1 MGRQSTPTRTN
12 PRNRHLSS
20 AELKVEVGLRIRSS
34 MMTTRL
40 ASIWKAFCGR
50 MGLICPR
57 CGETGPLAT
66 DIEFRSTVDA
76 LVPGGND
83 RGSG

>member
-1 MGRQSTPTRTN
+1 
-12 PRNRHLSS
+12 
-20 AELKVEVGLRIRSS
+20 